1 MERIFS
7 TLLPYCRPGPEGQL
21 AAKALEKGSPVPSRP
36 AASPAF
42 QLTSCPGLHA
52 RPIPPPS
59 GGRAPPSAASV
70 PSLTFQFNL
79 SQDAIFRALPPCP
92 SSSHRLTS
100 APHLPSLPVLPLT
113 LSSCPWPVL
122 SLKQLLFPSE
132 EDSGAGPPREGDG
145 VPGGGPPSP
154 TQTQTQEIQEK
165 LLSLEETIKQ
175 LEVVAWG
182 EGQSGGEDGARWRD
196 VTH

>member
-79 SQDAIFRALPPCP
+79 SQDAIFRAHPPIP
-92 SSSHRLTS
+92 RTSPRLTTP
-100 APHLPSLPVLPLT
+100 PHHPTFLI
-113 LSSCPWPVL
+113 
-122 SLKQLLFPSE
+122 QN
-132 EDSGAGPPREGDG
+132 PREGEG
-145 VPGGGPPSP
+145 AGGRCPAPPRSSSLLHGWGKASGTALWGNRTFYRNSKCTHPLTWQPMSRIEP
-154 TQTQTQEIQEK
+154 TDT
-165 LLSLEETIKQ
+165 S
-175 LEVVAWG
+175 
-182 EGQSGGEDGARWRD
+182 
-196 VTH
+196 THSKMSYVQASHCL